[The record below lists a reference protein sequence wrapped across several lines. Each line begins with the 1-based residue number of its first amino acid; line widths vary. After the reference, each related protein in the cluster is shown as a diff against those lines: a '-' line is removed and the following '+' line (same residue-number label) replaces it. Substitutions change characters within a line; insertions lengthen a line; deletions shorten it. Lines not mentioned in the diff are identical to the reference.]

1 MEINQFITNLEYLRA
16 ALELSNPLEI
26 NSSMGVSLIVNRS
39 TPLVVNIRYNVEDQ
53 SIIIDAPLSYS
64 IPNSQGALQEM
75 MIKLFSD
82 LIIRDKK
89 VGKLVANADR
99 TALNFVQK
107 MKLDREN
114 PHLLARF
121 IPLFIEEALSW
132 KEKIQKTQ
140 KEQKRGSCLQ
150 EEELLNFNFKIS

>member
-1 MEINQFITNLEYLRA
+1 LPTLI
-16 ALELSNPLEI
+16 ELP
-26 NSSMGVSLIVNRS
+26 
-39 TPLVVNIRYNVEDQ
+39 
-53 SIIIDAPLSYS
+53 
-64 IPNSQGALQEM
+64 
-75 MIKLFSD
+75 KFC
-82 LIIRDKK
+82 
-89 VGKLVANADR
+89 
-99 TALNFVQK
+99 QK